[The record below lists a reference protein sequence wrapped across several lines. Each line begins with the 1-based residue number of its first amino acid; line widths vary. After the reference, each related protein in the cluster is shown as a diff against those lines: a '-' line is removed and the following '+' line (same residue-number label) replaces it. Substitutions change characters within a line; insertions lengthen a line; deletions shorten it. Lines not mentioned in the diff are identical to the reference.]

1 MVLSYAKKAL
11 GDKAWSVELV
21 LRIGADLAVF
31 VNKFPNLSGKDKC
44 QLVCQTILKMLDDVE
59 KVEKERSVESTEREK
74 TIALL
79 ADCRTAVNIAL
90 PVSLEL
96 LVMASRGKIV
106 LKKVEEGCA
115 WGWSFCWAS
124 LYKPCGSLKEMR
136 DLVAKAEALVAE
148 AKELKKEKVTVV
160 EEVAGVGLKLAQ
172 LPPTLE
178 CPVVTLPGESVNPS
192 EVSAPQS

>member
-124 LYKPCGSLKEMR
+124 LYNPCGSLKEMR